1 MIGKVLKIA
10 QNPSVQ
16 RNVAG
21 FFKKGVRS
29 KLAEHLRRTTQKTKG
44 GKLRIFQKGKTKE
57 IYGSRRAVQEGLFE
71 HTEQTLK
78 TQGRRTTTGYG
89 NVNIRDLSKP
99 TGFMQGKPNVS
110 GGLDDLVDSLKIG
123 FKDKATEAKHTA
135 ERLLRRAQQTVKPG
149 RLLSKGYQTKGGHHH
164 LGLDM
169 GDAITTG
176 MPNKLKRQM
185 WRELDGKYKNIFS
198 GDHWANMRYL
208 PEGKLYKSL
217 INEKTAS
224 VHKQTH
230 SQLRRYGLDVKS
242 LKKMF
247 KGKNLEE
254 RKALMAKI
262 DHKMKRMD
270 QWIFLRM
277 KKWKGGEEA
286 LWENLRI
293 GAKVRKDFKNLSPAK
308 RREKIKELLAEGRG
322 EVAKETESV
331 AELFRQ
337 PLDKA
342 SMNSPLPGG
351 TTLGG
356 KK

>member
-1 MIGKVLKIA
+1 MINKVLKIA

-16 RNVAG
+16 RNVTS

-29 KLAEHLRRTTQKTKG
+29 QLAEHLRRTTIKNKG
-44 GKLRIFQKGKTKE
+44 GKLRVFGKGSKRQV
-57 IYGSRRAVQEGLFE
+57 YGNRRAMQEGLFE

-89 NVNIRDLSKP
+89 NVNIRDTSKP
-99 TGFMQGKPNVS
+99 TGFMQGKPNVT
-110 GGLDDLVDSLKIG
+110 GGLDNLIDSLKIG
-123 FKDKATEAKHTA
+123 FKDKANVTKQAA
-135 ERLLRRAQQTVKPG
+135 ERILRRAQQTVKPE

-176 MPNKLKRQM
+176 MSDKLKRQM
-185 WRELDGKYKNIFS
+185 WKELDGKYKNIFS

-208 PEGKLYKSL
+208 PEGKLYKGL
-217 INEKTAS
+217 VNEKTAS

-230 SQLRRYGLDVKS
+230 SQLRKYGLDVKS

-247 KGKNLEE
+247 KGKTLEE

-270 QWIFLRM
+270 EWIFLRM
-277 KKWKGGEEA
+277 KKWKGGEESI
-286 LWENLRI
+286 LENLRI
-293 GAKVRKDFKNLSPAK
+293 GAKVRKEFKNLSPAK
-308 RREKIKELLAEGRG
+308 RREKIKELLAEGRDK
-322 EVAKETESV
+322 VTKETESV

-342 SMNSPLPGG
+342 SLNSPLPGG
-351 TTLGG
+351 KTLGG
-356 KK
+356 K